1 MQFSVYVFQL
11 CHPMGLKFCTEKELT
26 EGYGEPSFHSFLIT
40 KEDGARTYGAALT
53 FYERVD
59 AGEICAA
66 MQTLQA
72 MHMAE
77 LANAQSRT
85 LYSHLGPDP
94 VASSPSSGSPRRAVR
109 PGSVSCGRV
118 YDMRTDVLYCT
129 KTLCVLTPLPLI
141 SMFHQYL
148 KTLYGTIMSNTEP
161 ELPMDSYIYNMIF
174 EVPLP
179 PPGRSLKF
187 TTIGGK
193 SIVCQRPSKYTS
205 LLF

>member
-1 MQFSVYVFQL
+1 
-11 CHPMGLKFCTEKELT
+11 MGLKFCTEREMA

-40 KEDGARTYGAALT
+40 KEDGARMYGAVLT

-59 AGEICAA
+59 SPEICAA

-85 LYSHLGPDP
+85 LYSHLGVDP
-94 VASSPSSGSPRRAVR
+94 VLDQSGGGGGGIGEDGRKTGSPVRRAIR

-118 YDMRTDVLYCT
+118 YDMRNDGLYCT
-129 KTLCVLTPLPLI
+129 KTMCILTPLPLI

-148 KTLYGTIMSNTEP
+148 RTLHAAVMSDSTP
-161 ELPMDSYIYNMIF
+161 ELPMDSFVYNIIF

-187 TTIGGK
+187 TTVGGK
-193 SIVCQRPSKYTS
+193 TIVCQRPSK
-205 LLF
+205 